1 MGGYYSLKRPGWAR
15 NGKSGEFSTNDYK
28 LTYLYYLAPYG
39 FIEKTKL
46 AVKFLKRKTKEY
58 EAAKAEIDVLSSLL
72 NCKDQ
77 ISLNQDK
84 RDRHAD

>member
-1 MGGYYSLKRPGWAR
+1 
-15 NGKSGEFSTNDYK
+15 
-28 LTYLYYLAPYG
+28 
-39 FIEKTKL
+39 
-46 AVKFLKRKTKEY
+46 VKFLKRKTKEY